1 MSRKKPPEK
10 KLTSRNS
17 PFDSNKQGKSIRFMN
32 KACTFLMVCLFVTP
46 GGGGRPVCVWGR
58 GRGWLSG
65 DNLGGPS
72 PICVY
77 PDTRRLA
84 EGEHPHYRS
93 DVSARI

>member
-1 MSRKKPPEK
+1 
-10 KLTSRNS
+10 
-17 PFDSNKQGKSIRFMN
+17 MN
-32 KACTFLMVCLFVTP
+32 KACTFLMVCLFVSLGW
-46 GGGGRPVCVWGR
+46 GGAECVWGR
-58 GRGWLSG
+58 GVEVVRVVGGDGRGEGVRWRSG

-93 DVSARI
+93 DVSGRI